1 MAQILKGECRI
12 CNYNTSFK
20 YGGSR
25 FDYQTNNPV
34 PAYNK
39 TTEELESV
47 NYKTEKDNPNYIFYT
62 DNELKGKNEGNNY
75 FGNFDLSLN
84 QKDNYCP
91 NCKNFSLDFQIYF
104 FC

>member
-39 TTEELESV
+39 TVRLQT
-47 NYKTEKDNPNYIFYT
+47 K
-62 DNELKGKNEGNNY
+62 
-75 FGNFDLSLN
+75 
-84 QKDNYCP
+84 
-91 NCKNFSLDFQIYF
+91 LDF
-104 FC
+104 C